1 MRMPRPRRPHRAS
14 PDEIRITRDGDYAI
28 IAYADDAVATTHF
41 KMGSVKL
48 AQMTDKQILDFWN
61 DGIDA
66 RDRFMAAQELVA
78 VEIPMGKPQLEYE
91 ELSDQWVP
99 RGHVVKGIILGGEG
113 NDIEDECITVD
124 GKDLTVR
131 EFVRMLSTFGG
142 WGLRLV
148 FVSDTDIHDQPVIEV
163 REPLPGE

>member
-1 MRMPRPRRPHRAS
+1 
-14 PDEIRITRDGDYAI
+14 
-28 IAYADDAVATTHF
+28 
-41 KMGSVKL
+41 
-48 AQMTDKQILDFWN
+48 MTDEQIIDFWN

-66 RDRFMAAQELVA
+66 RDQVMAAQELVA
-78 VEIPMGKPQLEYE
+78 VEMPMGKPQLKYE

-99 RGHVVKGIILGGEG
+99 RGHVVKGLILGGDG

-142 WGLRLV
+142 WGFRLV
-148 FVSDTDIHDQPVIEV
+148 FVPDTDIHDEPVIKV
-163 REPLPGE
+163 REPPPDE

>member
-78 VEIPMGKPQLEYE
+78 VEIPMGKPQLKYE

-99 RGHVVKGIILGGEG
+99 RGHVVKGLILGGDG
-113 NDIEDECITVD
+113 NDIQDECITVD
-124 GKDLTVR
+124 GKDHTVR

-142 WGLRLV
+142 WGFRLV
-148 FVSDTDIHDQPVIEV
+148 FVTDTRIHDEPMIEV
-163 REPLPGE
+163 REPPPDE